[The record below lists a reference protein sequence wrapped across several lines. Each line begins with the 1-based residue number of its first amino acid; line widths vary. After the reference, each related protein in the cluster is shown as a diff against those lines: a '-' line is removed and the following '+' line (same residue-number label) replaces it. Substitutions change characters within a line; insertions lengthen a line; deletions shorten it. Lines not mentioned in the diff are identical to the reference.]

1 MLLGDLILHM
11 YYRQQVRIFE
21 CDQSD
26 RLKKTL
32 IVQCASH
39 TLLDN
44 DDLLS
49 RSVIG
54 FGVGLGVGNKVIDIN
69 VEQKNE

>member
-32 IVQCASH
+32 IVQDASH

-54 FGVGLGVGNKVIDIN
+54 FGVGESDNVIDIN
-69 VEQKNE
+69 VGQKNE

>member
-11 YYRQQVRIFE
+11 YYRQEVRIFE
-21 CDQSD
+21 CNQSD

-32 IVQCASH
+32 IVQDVSH
-39 TLLDN
+39 NLLDN

-49 RSVIG
+49 RNVIG
-54 FGVGLGVGNKVIDIN
+54 FGVGLVDNVIDIN